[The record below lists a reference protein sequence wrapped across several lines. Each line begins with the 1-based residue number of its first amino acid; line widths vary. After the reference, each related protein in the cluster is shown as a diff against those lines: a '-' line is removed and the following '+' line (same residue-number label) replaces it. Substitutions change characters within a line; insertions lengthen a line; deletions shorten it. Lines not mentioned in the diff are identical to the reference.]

1 MWGQAGGLA
10 RGRVVRG
17 KRGRVLGAGR
27 HSGQSP
33 AWAGSLSL
41 LWLGQPGSFIPG
53 LGIPCVAPSKPWPKS
68 LPETQHPLP
77 SIMQTGKTVE
87 ATADLGHPAD
97 PGRGRFTNLAA
108 SQGTLLA
115 TFWGCAQCVDFV
127 GGGRLPRPEQSLA
140 GSSWGTGELF
150 GRRTDLRD
158 CRSGFQPNQH

>member
-33 AWAGSLSL
+33 ARAGPLPL
-41 LWLGQPGSFIPG
+41 LWLGQSGSFIPG

-77 SIMQTGKTVE
+77 SVMQTGKTEE
-87 ATADLGHPAD
+87 ATADLGHPAG

-115 TFWGCAQCVDFV
+115 TFWGCAQCVDFGVV
-127 GGGRLPRPEQSLA
+127 GGGGGFRVRSRVQREA
-140 GSSWGTGELF
+140 VGERENCL
-150 GRRTDLRD
+150 GD
-158 CRSGFQPNQH
+158 